1 MNTPK
6 HMLFEKCETMWWA
19 TQLTADQMFVSI
31 WRNTL
36 YRKTAFTI
44 LKMMLVRKLVKL

>member
-19 TQLTADQMFVSI
+19 TQLTAGQMVVSI
-31 WRNTL
+31 
-36 YRKTAFTI
+36 
-44 LKMMLVRKLVKL
+44 